1 MQETWDLGSVPV
13 LGRFSGAGNG
23 NPLQYSCLENPM
35 DRGAWWATVHGLAK
49 SWTQLKWLSTST
61 LNTPFCSFL
70 FFFTLLFFLWII
82 LYQYIKNLFILYLLY
97 SILFKKFFFFFLLGY
112 TACGILV
119 SQPVIEPMT
128 PSLKGRHPSHWTTR
142 EVPVVSWMCIL

>member
-1 MQETWDLGSVPV
+1 MQETWDLGSIPV

-97 SILFKKFFFFFLLGY
+97 SILFKKFFFFFFAWLY
-112 TACGILV
+112 
-119 SQPVIEPMT
+119 
-128 PSLKGRHPSHWTTR
+128 SLWDLSLPTSDWTNDPFNER
-142 EVPVVSWMCIL
+142 AAS